1 VRKEDVVY
9 QIPVLSASGKRE
21 LAADLPQEVNPHLL
35 WEVVRWQLAS
45 RRRGTASTK
54 TRGEVAYS
62 SRKIYPQKHTGRA
75 RHGDI
80 GAPIFVGGGTVF
92 GPKPRDYGYT
102 LPKKVRKAGLAMAV
116 ADRAKEGKLLLV
128 EEFAGVDGKT
138 KAFLAWAK
146 GAGLDGS
153 ETVLL
158 VTANELVRRAA
169 RNLPWV
175 VTLAP
180 EGLNVY
186 DILRT
191 QRLVMDLAAWEAF
204 QARLGG
210 EA

>member
-1 VRKEDVVY
+1 MY
-9 QIPVLSASGKRE
+9 QIPVLSSSGRRE
-21 LAADLPQEVNPHLL
+21 LAVELPQEVNPHLL
-35 WEVVRWQLAS
+35 WEVVRWQLAK

-92 GPKPRDYGYT
+92 GPKPRDYSYT

-116 ADRAKEGKLLLV
+116 ADRAKEGRLLLV
-128 EEFAGVDGKT
+128 EDFPGVNGKT
-138 KAFLAWAK
+138 KEFLAWAK
-146 GAGLDGS
+146 QAGLNGS
-153 ETVLL
+153 ESVLL
-158 VTANELVRRAA
+158 VTESELVRRAA

-175 VTLAP
+175 VALAP

-191 QRLVMDLAAWEAF
+191 GRLVMDLAAWEAF
-204 QARLGG
+204 KDRMGVRHEDRL
-210 EA
+210 

>member
-1 VRKEDVVY
+1 MSY
-9 QIPVLSASGKRE
+9 TIPLLSTEGRRE
-21 LAADLPQEVNPHLL
+21 VSAELPTEINPHLL
-35 WEVVRWQLAS
+35 WEVVRWQLAN

-62 SRKIYPQKHTGRA
+62 SRKIYPQKGTGRA

-116 ADRAKEGKLLLV
+116 ADRAREGSLLLV
-128 EEFAGVDGKT
+128 ESFPGVNGKT
-138 KAFLAWAK
+138 KEFLAWAK
-146 GAGLDGS
+146 GVGLDGS
-153 ETVLL
+153 KRVLL
-158 VTANELVRRAA
+158 VTAEELVRRAA

-175 VTLAP
+175 GVLKP

-186 DILRT
+186 DILRHEF
-191 QRLVMDLAAWEAF
+191 LVMDLKAWAVF
-204 QARLGG
+204 QERTGG

>member
-1 VRKEDVVY
+1 MY
-9 QIPVLSASGKRE
+9 QIPVLSSLGKRE

-35 WEVVRWQLAS
+35 WEVVRWQLAK

-92 GPKPRDYGYT
+92 GPKPRDYSYT
-102 LPKKVRKAGLAMAV
+102 LPKKVRRAGLAMAV

-128 EEFAGVDGKT
+128 EDFAGVNGKT
-138 KAFLAWAK
+138 KEFLAWAK
-146 GAGLDGS
+146 AAGLDGS
-153 ETVLL
+153 ESVLL
-158 VTANELVRRAA
+158 VAESELVRRAA

-180 EGLNVY
+180 QGLNVY

-191 QRLVMDLAAWEAF
+191 ERLVMDLKAWETF
-204 QARLGG
+204 QERLGG
-210 EA
+210 KE

>member
-1 VRKEDVVY
+1 MVY
-9 QIPVLSASGKRE
+9 QIPVLSSSGTRE
-21 LAADLPQEVNPHLL
+21 LSAELPAEINPHLL
-35 WEVVRWQLAS
+35 WEVVRWQLAN

-92 GPKPRDYGYT
+92 GPKPRDYSYT

-116 ADRAKEGKLLLV
+116 ADRAREGKLLLV
-128 EEFAGVDGKT
+128 EDFAGVNGRT
-138 KAFLAWAK
+138 KEFLAWAK
-146 GAGLDGS
+146 GAGLNGE

-158 VTANELVRRAA
+158 VAQDERVRRAA

-191 QRLVMDLAAWEAF
+191 ERLVMDLAAWQAF

>member
-1 VRKEDVVY
+1 MKEDMVY
-9 QIPVLSASGKRE
+9 QIPVLSSSGTRE
-21 LAADLPQEVNPHLL
+21 LSAELPAEINPHLL
-35 WEVVRWQLAS
+35 WEVVRWQLAN

-92 GPKPRDYGYT
+92 GPKPRDYSYT

-116 ADRAKEGKLLLV
+116 ADRAREGKLLLV
-128 EEFAGVDGKT
+128 EDFAGVNGRT
-138 KAFLAWAK
+138 KEFLAWAK
-146 GAGLDGS
+146 GAGLNGE

-158 VTANELVRRAA
+158 VAQDERVRRAA

-191 QRLVMDLAAWEAF
+191 ERLVMDLAAWQAF

>member
-1 VRKEDVVY
+1 MY
-9 QIPVLSASGKRE
+9 QIPVLSSSGTRE
-21 LAADLPQEVNPHLL
+21 LSAELPAEINPHLL
-35 WEVVRWQLAS
+35 WEVVRWQLAN

-92 GPKPRDYGYT
+92 GPKPRDYSYT

-116 ADRAKEGKLLLV
+116 ADRAREGKLLLV
-128 EEFAGVDGKT
+128 EDFAGVNGRT
-138 KAFLAWAK
+138 KEFLAWAK
-146 GAGLDGS
+146 GAGLNGE

-158 VTANELVRRAA
+158 VAQDERVRRAA

-191 QRLVMDLAAWEAF
+191 ERLVMDLAAWQAF

>member
-1 VRKEDVVY
+1 MY
-9 QIPVLSASGKRE
+9 QIPVLSSSGTRE
-21 LAADLPQEVNPHLL
+21 LSAELPAEINPHLL

-62 SRKIYPQKHTGRA
+62 SRKIYPQKHKGRA

-92 GPKPRDYGYT
+92 GPKPRDYSYT

-116 ADRAKEGKLLLV
+116 ADRAREGKLLLV
-128 EEFAGVDGKT
+128 ENFPGVNGKT
-138 KAFLAWAK
+138 KEFLAWAK
-146 GAGLDGS
+146 GAGLTGE

-158 VTANELVRRAA
+158 VVQDEKVRRAA

-191 QRLVMDLAAWEAF
+191 ERLVMDLAAWQAF

>member
-1 VRKEDVVY
+1 MVY
-9 QIPVLSASGKRE
+9 QIPVLSPTGKRE

-92 GPKPRDYGYT
+92 GPKPRDYAYT
-102 LPKKVRKAGLAMAV
+102 LPKKVRRAGLAMAV
-116 ADRAKEGKLLLV
+116 ADRAREGKLLLV
-128 EEFAGVDGKT
+128 EAFAGVNGKT
-138 KAFLAWAK
+138 KEFLAWAK
-146 GAGLDGS
+146 AAGLDGS

-158 VTANELVRRAA
+158 VAESEAVRRAA

-191 QRLVMDLAAWEAF
+191 ERLVMDLKAWEAF
-204 QARLGG
+204 QARVGG

>member
-1 VRKEDVVY
+1 VKEDMVY
-9 QIPVLSASGKRE
+9 QIPVLSSSGTRE
-21 LAADLPQEVNPHLL
+21 LSAELPAEINPHLL
-35 WEVVRWQLAS
+35 WEVVRWQLAN

-92 GPKPRDYGYT
+92 GPKPRDYSYT

-116 ADRAKEGKLLLV
+116 ADRAREGKLLLV
-128 EEFAGVDGKT
+128 EDFAGVNGRT
-138 KAFLAWAK
+138 KEFLAWAK
-146 GAGLDGS
+146 GAGLNGE

-158 VTANELVRRAA
+158 VAQDERVRRAA

-191 QRLVMDLAAWEAF
+191 ERLVMDLAAWQAF

>member
-1 VRKEDVVY
+1 MY
-9 QIPVLSASGKRE
+9 QIPVLSPTGKRE

-92 GPKPRDYGYT
+92 GPKPRDYAYT
-102 LPKKVRKAGLAMAV
+102 LPKKVRRAGLAMAV
-116 ADRAKEGKLLLV
+116 ADRAREGKLLLV
-128 EEFAGVDGKT
+128 EAFAGVNGKT
-138 KAFLAWAK
+138 KEFLAWAK
-146 GAGLDGS
+146 AAGLDGS

-158 VTANELVRRAA
+158 VAESEAVRRAA

-191 QRLVMDLAAWEAF
+191 ERLVMDLKAWEAF
-204 QARLGG
+204 QARVGG

>member
-1 VRKEDVVY
+1 MKEGMVY
-9 QIPVLSASGKRE
+9 QIPVLSPTGKRE

-92 GPKPRDYGYT
+92 GPKPRDYAYT
-102 LPKKVRKAGLAMAV
+102 LPKKVRRAGLAMAV
-116 ADRAKEGKLLLV
+116 ADRAREGKLLLV
-128 EEFAGVDGKT
+128 EAFAGVNGKT
-138 KAFLAWAK
+138 KEFLAWAK
-146 GAGLDGS
+146 AAGLDGS

-158 VTANELVRRAA
+158 VAESEAVRRAA

-191 QRLVMDLAAWEAF
+191 ERLVMDLKAWEAF
-204 QARLGG
+204 QARVGG

>member
-1 VRKEDVVY
+1 MSYTV
-9 QIPVLSASGKRE
+9 PVLTGEGRRE
-21 LAADLPQEVNPHLL
+21 IAADLPQEINPHLL
-35 WEVVRWQLAS
+35 WEVVRWQLAK

-62 SRKIYPQKHTGRA
+62 GRKIYPQKHTGRA

-92 GPKPRDYGYT
+92 GPKPRDYSYT
-102 LPKKVRKAGLAMAV
+102 LPKKVRRQGLAMAV
-116 ADRAKEGKLLLV
+116 ADRAREGKLLLV
-128 EEFAGVDGKT
+128 EGFPGVEGKT
-138 KAFLAWAK
+138 KSFLAWAK
-146 GAGLDGS
+146 GVGLDGS

-158 VTANELVRRAA
+158 VTGDEVVRRAA

-175 VTLAP
+175 LPLAP

-191 QRLVMDLAAWEAF
+191 QRLVMDLSAWEAF
-204 QARLGG
+204 QARIQGQKGG

>member
-1 VRKEDVVY
+1 MVY

-45 RRRGTASTK
+45 RRQGTASTK

-92 GPKPRDYGYT
+92 GPKPRDYSYT

-138 KAFLAWAK
+138 KTFLAWAK

-158 VTANELVRRAA
+158 VAENEQVRRAA

>member
-1 VRKEDVVY
+1 MY
-9 QIPVLSASGKRE
+9 QIPVLSSSGTRE
-21 LAADLPQEVNPHLL
+21 LSAELPAEINPHLL

-92 GPKPRDYGYT
+92 GPKPRDYSYT

-116 ADRAKEGKLLLV
+116 ADRAREGKLLLV
-128 EEFAGVDGKT
+128 EDFAGVNGRT
-138 KAFLAWAK
+138 KEFLAWAK
-146 GAGLDGS
+146 GAGLNGE

-158 VTANELVRRAA
+158 VAQDERVRRAA

-191 QRLVMDLAAWEAF
+191 ERLVMDLAAWQAF

>member
-1 VRKEDVVY
+1 MAVY
-9 QIPVLSASGKRE
+9 QIPVLSSAGKRE

-35 WEVVRWQLAS
+35 WEVVRWQLAK

-62 SRKIYPQKHTGRA
+62 GRKIYPQKHTGRA

-80 GAPIFVGGGTVF
+80 GAPIFVGGGTAF
-92 GPKPRDYGYT
+92 GPKPRDYSYT

-128 EEFAGVDGKT
+128 EDFAGVNGKT
-138 KAFLAWAK
+138 KEFLAWAK
-146 GAGLDGS
+146 AAGLDGS
-153 ETVLL
+153 ESVLL
-158 VTANELVRRAA
+158 VAESELVRRAA

-175 VTLAP
+175 VALAP
-180 EGLNVY
+180 QGLNVY

-191 QRLVMDLAAWEAF
+191 QRLVMDLKAWEAF
-204 QARLGG
+204 QERLGG
-210 EA
+210 KQ

>member
-1 VRKEDVVY
+1 MY
-9 QIPVLSASGKRE
+9 QIPVLSSSGTRE
-21 LAADLPQEVNPHLL
+21 LSAELPAEINPHLL

-92 GPKPRDYGYT
+92 GPKPRDYSYT

-116 ADRAKEGKLLLV
+116 ADRAREGKLLLV
-128 EEFAGVDGKT
+128 EDFAGVNGRT
-138 KAFLAWAK
+138 KEFLAWAK
-146 GAGLDGS
+146 GAGLTGE

-158 VTANELVRRAA
+158 VAQDERVRRAA

-191 QRLVMDLAAWEAF
+191 ERLVMDLAAWQAF

>member
-1 VRKEDVVY
+1 MAVY
-9 QIPVLSASGKRE
+9 QIPVLSSAGKRE

-35 WEVVRWQLAS
+35 WEVVRWQLAK

-80 GAPIFVGGGTVF
+80 GAPIFVGGGVVF
-92 GPKPRDYGYT
+92 GPKPRDYSYT
-102 LPKKVRKAGLAMAV
+102 LPKKVRKKGLAMAV

-128 EEFAGVDGKT
+128 EDFAGVNGKT
-138 KAFLAWAK
+138 KEFLAWARE
-146 GAGLDGS
+146 AGLDGS
-153 ETVLL
+153 ESVLL
-158 VTANELVRRAA
+158 VAESELVRRAA

-175 VTLAP
+175 VVLAP

-191 QRLVMDLAAWEAF
+191 ERLVMDLRAWEAF
-204 QARLGG
+204 QDRLGG
-210 EA
+210 KE

>member
-1 VRKEDVVY
+1 MSY
-9 QIPVLSASGKRE
+9 TIPLLSAEGRRE
-21 LAADLPQEVNPHLL
+21 VSAELPTEINPHLL
-35 WEVVRWQLAS
+35 WEVVRWQLAG

-62 SRKIYPQKHTGRA
+62 SRKIYPQKGTGRA

-92 GPKPRDYGYT
+92 GPKPRDYSYT

-116 ADRAKEGKLLLV
+116 ADRAREGSLLLV
-128 EEFAGVDGKT
+128 EGFPGVNGKT
-138 KAFLAWAK
+138 KEFLAWAK
-146 GAGLDGS
+146 GVGLDGS
-153 ETVLL
+153 KRVLL
-158 VTANELVRRAA
+158 VTAEELVRRAA

-175 VTLAP
+175 GVLRP

-186 DILRT
+186 DILRHEL
-191 QRLVMDLAAWEAF
+191 LVMDLKAWAVF
-204 QARLGG
+204 QERTGG

>member
-1 VRKEDVVY
+1 MVY
-9 QIPVLSASGKRE
+9 QIPVLSSSGKRE
-21 LAADLPQEVNPHLL
+21 LAADLPAEVNPHLL

-92 GPKPRDYGYT
+92 GPKPRDYAYT
-102 LPKKVRKAGLAMAV
+102 LPKKVRRAGLAMAV
-116 ADRAKEGKLLLV
+116 ADRAREGKLLLV
-128 EEFAGVDGKT
+128 EDFAGVNGKT
-138 KAFLAWAK
+138 KEFLAWAK
-146 GAGLDGS
+146 AAGLDGS

-158 VTANELVRRAA
+158 VAESEPVRRAA

-191 QRLVMDLAAWEAF
+191 ERLVMDLKAWEAF

>member
-1 VRKEDVVY
+1 MY
-9 QIPVLSASGKRE
+9 QIPILSSSGKRE

-35 WEVVRWQLAS
+35 WEVVRWQLAK

-102 LPKKVRKAGLAMAV
+102 LPKKVRQAGLAMAV

-128 EEFAGVDGKT
+128 EDFAGINGKT
-138 KAFLAWAK
+138 KEFLAWAK

-153 ETVLL
+153 ESLLL
-158 VTANELVRRAA
+158 VTASELVRRAA

-191 QRLVMDLAAWEAF
+191 ERLVMDLAAWEAF
-204 QARLGG
+204 QARMGG

>member
-1 VRKEDVVY
+1 MAVY
-9 QIPVLSASGKRE
+9 QIPVLSSLGKRE

-35 WEVVRWQLAS
+35 WEVVRWQLAK

-92 GPKPRDYGYT
+92 GPKPRDYSYT
-102 LPKKVRKAGLAMAV
+102 LPKKVRRAGLAMAV

-128 EEFAGVDGKT
+128 EDFAGVNGKT
-138 KAFLAWAK
+138 KEFLAWAK
-146 GAGLDGS
+146 AAGLDGS
-153 ETVLL
+153 ESVLL
-158 VTANELVRRAA
+158 VAESELVRRAA

-180 EGLNVY
+180 QGLNVY

-191 QRLVMDLAAWEAF
+191 ERLVMDLKAWETF
-204 QARLGG
+204 QERLGG
-210 EA
+210 KE

>member
-1 VRKEDVVY
+1 MY
-9 QIPVLSASGKRE
+9 QIPVLSSLGKRE

-35 WEVVRWQLAS
+35 WEVVRWQLAK

-62 SRKIYPQKHTGRA
+62 GRKIYPQKHTGRA

-102 LPKKVRKAGLAMAV
+102 LPKKVRRAGLAMAV

-128 EEFAGVDGKT
+128 EDFAGVNGKT
-138 KAFLAWAK
+138 KEFLAWAK
-146 GAGLDGS
+146 AAGLDGS
-153 ETVLL
+153 ESVLL
-158 VTANELVRRAA
+158 VAESELVRRAA

-180 EGLNVY
+180 QGLNVY

-191 QRLVMDLAAWEAF
+191 ERLVMDLKAWETF
-204 QARLGG
+204 QERLGG
-210 EA
+210 KE

>member
-1 VRKEDVVY
+1 MVY
-9 QIPVLSASGKRE
+9 QIPVLSPTGKRE

-92 GPKPRDYGYT
+92 GPKPRDYAYT

-116 ADRAKEGKLLLV
+116 ADRAREGKLLLV
-128 EEFAGVDGKT
+128 EAFAGVNGKT
-138 KAFLAWAK
+138 KEFLAWAK
-146 GAGLDGS
+146 AAGLDGS

-158 VTANELVRRAA
+158 VAESEAVRRAA

-175 VTLAP
+175 ITLAP

-191 QRLVMDLAAWEAF
+191 ERLVMDLKAWEAF
-204 QARLGG
+204 QARVGG